1 MSRRG
6 GGSAGGFS
14 TRGGASGS
22 SSAKQDVQLSKLLSY
37 ILRHGAHKQ
46 GVPISPEGFVDVE
59 VLLGFPDF
67 RAYTVADVRRAV
79 TSSDKQRFA
88 LEERITDDNPVA
100 RLYIRANQ
108 GHTIEVEALELS
120 PITASEDAPIV
131 VHGTYDAAWDLIK
144 SQGLSRMKRNHIHFA
159 VGLPGASGVISGMR
173 SDVTVLI
180 YLDVA
185 RALADGI
192 PFFRSS
198 NNVILSPGL
207 ENGSIP
213 AKYFSQ
219 VRRCKNGVA
228 GASLL

>member
-108 GHTIEVEALELS
+108 GHTIEVGLCVQSATLHDS
-120 PITASEDAPIV
+120 P
-131 VHGTYDAAWDLIK
+131 
-144 SQGLSRMKRNHIHFA
+144 
-159 VGLPGASGVISGMR
+159 
-173 SDVTVLI
+173 
-180 YLDVA
+180 
-185 RALADGI
+185 
-192 PFFRSS
+192 FRSRCTVTHALMRCRWRRS
-198 NNVILSPGL
+198 SSRQLRQ
-207 ENGSIP
+207 
-213 AKYFSQ
+213 AKMHP
-219 VRRCKNGVA
+219 
-228 GASLL
+228 SLCTERTMPLGTSSRAKGCRA